1 MFLRTHELRYCKQM
15 DSHKLRWITTLLL
28 ASLLLAG
35 LVLWLSQMNS
45 ASQVQ
50 TPEITAKLSEPPS
63 ANFFSPLPQQEKQ
76 RSLRASLGEK
86 LFHEARLSADNSIS
100 CASCHNLQRGGV
112 DGTRVSKGVAGAA
125 GDINAP
131 TVFNS
136 SLSFVQFWNGR
147 AATLEEQAAGPI
159 QNPLEMASSWNQVL
173 DRLRG
178 DETYRQAFS
187 AAYKDGITPGNVV
200 DAIASFERTLITP
213 NSPFDR
219 FLRGEHN
226 LTEEAMQGYQKFRD
240 LGCASCHQGVL
251 MGGNMYQKFGV
262 LRDYFQGRHPS
273 QADLGRYTVT
283 GREEDRHVFK
293 VPSLRNIALTA
304 PYFHDG
310 SAKTLEEAVKI
321 MGRYQLGR
329 ELGERDVG
337 LIVAFLH
344 SLTGEWEGK
353 TLQ

>member
-1 MFLRTHELRYCKQM
+1 M
-15 DSHKLRWITTLLL
+15 DGHKLRWISTLLL
-28 ASLLLAG
+28 ASLLLAA
-35 LVLWLSQMNS
+35 LAVWIFQKNT
-45 ASQVQ
+45 ASQALSAEVPV
-50 TPEITAKLSEPPS
+50 TPSISPS
-63 ANFFSPLPQQEKQ
+63 ANYFSPLPQQTNAK
-76 RSLRASLGEK
+76 SLRALLGEK
-86 LFHEARLSADNSIS
+86 LFHEPRLSGDNSIS
-100 CASCHNLQRGGV
+100 CASCHNLQHGGV
-112 DGTRVSKGVAGAA
+112 DGLTFSQGVAGAL

-159 QNPLEMASSWNQVL
+159 HNPLEMASNWDQAL
-173 DRLRG
+173 AKLRA
-178 DETYRQAFS
+178 DETYRKEFS

-200 DAIASFERTLITP
+200 HAIASFERTLITP
-213 NSPFDR
+213 DSPFDR
-219 FLRGEHN
+219 HLRGEAG
-226 LTEEAMQGYQKFRD
+226 LTTEAVQGYQKFLD

-251 MGGNMYQKFGV
+251 IGGNMYQKFGV
-262 LRDYFQGRHPS
+262 LRDYFQGRELS
-273 QADLGRYTVT
+273 KADLGRYNVT

-293 VPSLRNIALTA
+293 VPSLRNVALTA

-310 SAKTLEEAVKI
+310 SAKKLEDAVKV

-329 ELGERDVG
+329 ELSEPDIA

-353 TLQ
+353 PLQ